1 VPLEL
6 EPVVPVPLPVL
17 VPVLVPLPIPVPVP
31 VPKPVPVLV
40 PVPIPVLLPLVD
52 EPLRDERRLL
62 LDCGREPVSL
72 APVPVV
78 PIDPVLPG
86 VVAVPVPVRSFVFP

>member
-6 EPVVPVPLPVL
+6 PSGLEPVPTPVPLPVL
-17 VPVLVPLPIPVPVP
+17 VPLLVP
-31 VPKPVPVLV
+31 VPKPV
-40 PVPIPVLLPLVD
+40 PVLLPLVD

-78 PIDPVLPG
+78 PIDPVPPG
-86 VVAVPVPVRSFVFP
+86 VVAVPVPDRSFVFP

>member
-1 VPLEL
+1 VPLGL
-6 EPVVPVPLPVL
+6 EPVVLL
-17 VPVLVPLPIPVPVP
+17 
-31 VPKPVPVLV
+31 PVPVLV
-40 PVPIPVLLPLVD
+40 PVPIPVPVPVPNPVPVLVPVPKPVPVLLPLVD